1 MDELSGLSIILIL
14 PRGREGEEAET
25 AAGGEECYGCCS
37 QTRKLITAVFCG
49 GGGTAAVTIHALF
62 WFNLSVNFFTYA
74 YIPRAIGS

>member
-14 PRGREGEEAET
+14 PRGREGKEAYRD
-25 AAGGEECYGCCS
+25 GGEECYGCCS

-62 WFNLSVNFFTYA
+62 
-74 YIPRAIGS
+74 